1 MHLSIVLNSAE
12 ILVLGPHQCTRIW
25 VRAMIDLLKKPSS
38 ICQSRWNKIETLFR
52 YLVES
57 VGAQNKDIGVASQTL
72 LTDVKL
78 RLRRRLLGRL
88 ASFYALG
95 HYFQVGLAGRAQA
108 LFCIYDQTD
117 ALYDPLSGRKTL
129 TLP

>member
-1 MHLSIVLNSAE
+1 MAVKCRFANQDERTI
-12 ILVLGPHQCTRIW
+12 
-25 VRAMIDLLKKPSS
+25 K
-38 ICQSRWNKIETLFR
+38 TLFR

-57 VGAQNKDIGVASQTL
+57 VGSQNTNLGAASQAL

-78 RLRRRLLGRL
+78 RLRRRLLCSS
-88 ASFYALG
+88 ASLYALG
-95 HYFQVGLAGRAQA
+95 HYFQVGLAGRAEA
-108 LFCIYDQTD
+108 LFYIYNQTD

>member
-1 MHLSIVLNSAE
+1 MYQDSSTRHDW
-12 ILVLGPHQCTRIW
+12 LVKNAVQCRFANQDE
-25 VRAMIDLLKKPSS
+25 R
-38 ICQSRWNKIETLFR
+38 KIETLFR

-57 VGAQNKDIGVASQTL
+57 VGSENKNLGAASQTL

-78 RLRRRLLGRL
+78 RLRRRLLCSS
-88 ASFYALG
+88 ASLYALG

-108 LFCIYDQTD
+108 LFYIYNQTD